1 MPTPRQVHIDTAMNN
16 EDHYIKIDGMRLSL
30 DDLVSTFKQQADR
43 QKLKQ
48 AQAARA
54 KKYGIA
60 ARADGSLTIPA
71 KFARLGA
78 KESDYADPVN
88 FKFPVWLS
96 RSKDNLTP
104 TQLGQVRNAPA
115 RFGQFKNNYDAKSR
129 AAVQRRID
137 EALKKFEVGEFAKSD
152 EQEIEVQ
159 FEFVEKSEFQQIVYG
174 IALIP
179 DQVDSQ
185 GDTITKEQ
193 IEKVA
198 HQFMMDCRQNDLQH
212 QQVLPQSKTIPVESY
227 LAPVDFQLGSKLIKA
242 GSWIV
247 ATKIYDPSVWGM
259 IMNGEIRGYS
269 IKGTGQRK
277 LISSTF

>member
-1 MPTPRQVHIDTAMNN
+1 MPTPRQVHIDTTMNN

-43 QKLKQ
+43 RKLKQ

-96 RSKDNLTP
+96 RSKDSLTP

-129 AAVQRRID
+129 ASVQRRID
-137 EALKKFEVGEFAKSD
+137 EALKKFEIGDFAKSD
-152 EQEIEVQ
+152 EQEIKID
-159 FEFVEKSEFQQIVYG
+159 FEFIEKDGFKRLLYGVALKPDEF
-174 IALIP
+174 
-179 DQVDSQ
+179 DSQ
-185 GDTITKEQ
+185 GDKLDASE
-193 IEKVA
+193 IERIA
-198 HQFMMDCRQNDLQH
+198 HQFLTDCRKHDLQH
-212 QQVLPQSKTIPVESY
+212 KELLPESKTIPVESY
-227 LAPVDFQLGSKLIKA
+227 VTLADLMIGGKTIKK
-242 GSWIV
+242 GSWV
-247 ATKIYDPSVWGM
+247 VVSKILDDAIWQQVMS
-259 IMNGEIRGYS
+259 GEIRGYS
-269 IKGTGQRK
+269 IKGVGRRK
-277 LISSTF
+277 LLSSTF